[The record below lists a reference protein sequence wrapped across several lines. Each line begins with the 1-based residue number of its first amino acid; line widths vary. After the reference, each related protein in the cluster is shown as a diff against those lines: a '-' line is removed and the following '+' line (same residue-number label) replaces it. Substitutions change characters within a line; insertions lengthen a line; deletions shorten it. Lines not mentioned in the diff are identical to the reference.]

1 MKNDQPP
8 AAKPLTYTVPE
19 AGRMAGLSRN
29 SAYAAAGRGE
39 IPVVNFG
46 RLKRV
51 PAAAWDRILQEG
63 RSPSEALPR
72 IPPRL

>member
-1 MKNDQPP
+1 M
-8 AAKPLTYTVPE
+8 LTYSVPE

-29 SAYAAAGRGE
+29 SAYAAAERGE

-51 PAAAWDRILQEG
+51 PAAAWDRILREG
-63 RSPSEALPR
+63 R
-72 IPPRL
+72 PPTPEVERSHRNPHR

>member
-1 MKNDQPP
+1 LKNDQSP

-29 SAYAAAGRGE
+29 SAYAAAERGE
-39 IPVVNFG
+39 IPIVSFG

-63 RSPSEALPR
+63 RPPSEAPSR
-72 IPPRL
+72 TPPRL